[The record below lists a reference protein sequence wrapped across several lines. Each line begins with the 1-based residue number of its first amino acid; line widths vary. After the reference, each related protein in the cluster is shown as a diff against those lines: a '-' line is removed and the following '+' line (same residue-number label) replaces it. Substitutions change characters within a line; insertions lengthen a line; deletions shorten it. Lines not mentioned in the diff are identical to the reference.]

1 MFHVRKHPQGFSLIE
16 LMIVVSIIAT
26 LSAIAIPAYHNYVI
40 KSQLTAGVAFLNG
53 LVTPAEL
60 YIQTNGP
67 LTENTDLAQLGV
79 TRDKSPLGTLMIE
92 QGALTFHF
100 HQPQGA
106 IATLSRDLQLGWQCE
121 MTLPDSELNEHIP
134 AGCQ

>member
-1 MFHVRKHPQGFSLIE
+1 MHNFRQYAQGFSLIE

-26 LSAIAIPAYHNYVI
+26 LSAIAIPAYHNYVL

-60 YIQTNGP
+60 YIQNHGA
-67 LTENTDLAQLGV
+67 LNDNTDLAQLGV
-79 TRDKSPLGTLMIE
+79 TSDKSPLGTLKIE

-100 HQPQGA
+100 HQPNGA
-106 IATLSRDLQLGWQCE
+106 VATLSRDLQLGWSCE
-121 MTLPDSELNEHIP
+121 MTLTDQQLTDYIP
-134 AGCQ
+134 VGCQ